1 MPSACLAER
10 RGKIERC
17 LHCHVRHLTLCAALD
32 DDELRRL
39 APSIN
44 HVSVAPGQLILLD
57 QDPAEFVYIVLQ
69 GMVAMFKTLLDGRR
83 QITGLLLPGDLLG
96 AFCDDRY
103 CFSAQ
108 AVGRGELC
116 RMPAS
121 LLRRLCQRHPELEHR
136 LVQAMSDELCGA
148 QTQMLTLGRR
158 TALER
163 LASFLLMLDRRA
175 AHRGEPTN
183 PLRLCMTRTHIADC
197 LGLTDETVSRT
208 FSQLAERGLIRL
220 LNRHEVRLLNP
231 DVLEQIAEGAVGPNS
246 GSSAHFGSFR
256 RRSH

>member
-1 MPSACLAER
+1 VCLAER
-10 RGKIERC
+10 RSKVQRC
-17 LHCHVRHLTLCAALD
+17 LHCHVRHLALCHALD
-32 DDELRRL
+32 NDELRRL

-44 HVSVAPGQLILLD
+44 DISLAPGQLILLEHE
-57 QDPAEFVYIVLQ
+57 PAEFVYIVLK
-69 GMVAMFKTLLDGRR
+69 GMVATFKTLPDGRR

-116 RMPAS
+116 RLPAA
-121 LLRRLCQRHPELEHR
+121 LLRRLSRHHPDLEHR
-136 LVQAMSDELCGA
+136 LVQAMSEELCEA
-148 QTQMLTLGRR
+148 QTQMLTLGRK

-163 LASFLLMLDRRA
+163 LASFLLMLARRA
-175 AHRGEPTN
+175 SHRGEPAN
-183 PLRLCMTRTHIADC
+183 PLRLCMTRADIADC

-208 FSQLAERGLIRL
+208 FTELVERGLIRL

-231 DVLEQIAEGAVGPNS
+231 ELLEQIAEGAADSGPPPHS
-246 GSSAHFGSFR
+246 GYR
-256 RRSH
+256 RRQSR